1 MMYTKF
7 VFEKPAELILIL
19 SLLSISFI
27 LQGQV
32 PLSDTLV
39 IPPEP
44 NDKYDQF
51 YDSLEYKA
59 KQKKL
64 TGMFY
69 DLLVSPPR
77 TGPDRKTLSVDYY
90 KTMEGRI
97 ISKITIQPLDVF
109 GPTFDDTT
117 RTARSI
123 IEKAANSIHTKSNL
137 NTIDKMVLFKVGDY
151 LDPEQLYETERLI
164 RGLPFIHDLRMV
176 LMQDSVYESFVHVH
190 IITKDRFSLGVSG
203 EVDGVSSAALEL
215 YNQNIF
221 GVGHQI
227 SFRFVGHLSRQPYMG
242 LETYYNI
249 NNISGRFID
258 VKAGYMN
265 TYHQEGF
272 TMSVEK
278 PFITPSINW
287 GYGVSGLRLY
297 RTDRV
302 FENDPDRFTL
312 PMNLWFYG
320 AWAGRSFQ
328 LKPDGLNNS
337 QIVLSA
343 GFYNKTFY
351 QRPVSEPGTNQYFSN
366 SNFGLAGITFT
377 QRKFIQDKLVYSYG
391 VTEDIPRGFKNEFV
405 YGYDFNEFGNRH
417 YTHIFLSNG
426 NLLSGYNSYLY
437 FAGAFGGFIKN
448 MAFEQ
453 GQVQADINYISRQFN
468 AGRKRFRLFLKTN
481 YLIGIRRF
489 DIENLNLSF
498 GEHIRGF
505 SGKEAVGKQRLS
517 FNLEYVLFLRREFY
531 KFNMAVYGFGDV
543 GIIGSDKYP
552 VFTQDYYG
560 GLGLGLRL
568 HNENLVF
575 KTFHIRLA
583 FYPFA
588 PSDMSFT
595 GFILQ
600 EQLKKNFY
608 SFQPEA
614 PQPLRFQ

>member
-1 MMYTKF
+1 MDI
-7 VFEKPAELILIL
+7 ELLIGKPAKQILVL
-19 SLLSISFI
+19 LFLSASLLIN
-27 LQGQV
+27 GQV
-32 PLSDTLV
+32 TRSDTLV
-39 IPPEP
+39 IPPKPP
-44 NDKYDQF
+44 NKYDQF

-59 KQKKL
+59 RQKKL

-69 DLLVSPPR
+69 NFLISPPR
-77 TGPDRKTLSVDYY
+77 PATDRKALSVDYY

-97 ISKITIQPLDVF
+97 ISKITIHPLEVF
-109 GPTFDDTT
+109 GPAFEDTAK
-117 RTARSI
+117 TANSI
-123 IEKAANSIHTKSNL
+123 IEKAANSIHTKTNL
-137 NTIDKMVLFKVGDY
+137 NTINKMVLFKVGDY
-151 LDPEQLYETERLI
+151 LDPEKLYETERLI
-164 RGLPFIHDLRMV
+164 RGMPFIHDLRIM
-176 LMQDSVYESFVHVH
+176 LMQDSLYESFVHVH
-190 IITKDRFSLGVSG
+190 IITKDRFSLGVTGS
-203 EVDGVSSAALEL
+203 VDGVNSAALEL

-249 NNISGRFID
+249 NNINGKFID
-258 VKAGYMN
+258 IMAGYMN
-265 TYHQEGF
+265 TFHQEGF
-272 TMSVEK
+272 TVSVEK

-287 GYGVSGLRLY
+287 GYGISGLRQF

-302 FENDPDRFTL
+302 FENDPVRFTL
-312 PMNLWFYG
+312 PMNLLFYS

-328 LKPDGLNNS
+328 LRPDGLKNS
-337 QIVLSA
+337 QMVLAA

-351 QRPVSEPGTNQYFSN
+351 QRPVAEPDEKQFFSN
-366 SNFGLAGITFT
+366 SSLCLAGITFT
-377 QRKFIQDKLVYSYG
+377 QRRFIQDKLVYSYG
-391 VTEDIPRGFKNEFV
+391 VTEDIPRGFKNEIV

-417 YTHIFLSNG
+417 YAHLFISNG
-426 NLLSGYNSYLY
+426 NLLNRHDSHMYL
-437 FAGAFGGFIKN
+437 AGAIGGFIKN

-453 GQVQADINYISRQFN
+453 GQIQGDMNYISRQFN
-468 AGRKRFRLFLKTN
+468 AGRKRLRLFLKTN
-481 YLIGIRRF
+481 YLIGISRF
-489 DIENLNLSF
+489 DIENINLSF

-531 KFNMAVYGFGDV
+531 KFNMAVYGFTDV
-543 GIIGSDKYP
+543 GFIGSNKSP
-552 VFTQDYYG
+552 LFTQDYYS
-560 GLGLGLRL
+560 GLGMGLRL

-575 KTFHIRLA
+575 KTFHLRLA

-588 PSDMSFT
+588 PSDMSFA

-614 PQPLRFQ
+614 PQPLKFQ